1 MKSISRIDNWA
12 CMQQIIDIS
21 LAFLVLATQILHNP
35 SSQANAPNCNAR
47 NRDPTNLASKSLIST
62 RGNVFWA
69 RTYQEKGRDDDAQM
83 GAWGRWDGGRRSRWF
98 RKSHMQLSDLKMK
111 ARDWEEGKDEGE
123 KFQLQWKRR
132 GEDRLLWAGFSL
144 KWEVLGHLHANPDL
158 KAICHK
164 RSFCWK
170 WAKWIQNWVSWA
182 QTTWVKIQKSNA
194 VTCSTQCTHNA
205 RKSENTHTRPKVPKL
220 PRKS

>member
-1 MKSISRIDNWA
+1 MPPIAMQEIEILRIWLPNLWF
-12 CMQQIIDIS
+12 QQEEMCFEQE
-21 LAFLVLATQILHNP
+21 LTKRRVEMMMLKWVLEEDEIEEGDEDDSENLTCNFQIW
-35 SSQANAPNCNAR
+35 R
-47 NRDPTNLASKSLIST
+47 WK
-62 RGNVFWA
+62 
-69 RTYQEKGRDDDAQM
+69 QEIEK
-83 GAWGRWDGGRRSRWF
+83 
-98 RKSHMQLSDLKMK
+98 KEKMK
-111 ARDWEEGKDEGE
+111 E